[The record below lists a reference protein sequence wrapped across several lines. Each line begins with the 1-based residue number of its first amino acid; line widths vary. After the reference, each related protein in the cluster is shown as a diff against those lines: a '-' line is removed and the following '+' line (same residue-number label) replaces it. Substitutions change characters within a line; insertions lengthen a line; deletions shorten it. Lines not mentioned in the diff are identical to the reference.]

1 LVSAT
6 GNASYANL
14 PVNANLIGQLRSRN
28 RPLDVLDWWSVSL
41 LSVSMHLS
49 ICPSFCVVCRVAA
62 QEFVNLMGVTNLAT
76 IFAAVLLSSDNVSQ
90 SLVFHYLLVNLLN
103 LFCLVIS
110 VNTGYTNYADTVSQ
124 ELYLNA
130 LIVHFMP

>member
-1 LVSAT
+1 
-6 GNASYANL
+6 
-14 PVNANLIGQLRSRN
+14 
-28 RPLDVLDWWSVSL
+28 
-41 LSVSMHLS
+41 M
-49 ICPSFCVVCRVAA
+49 
-62 QEFVNLMGVTNLAT
+62 NLMGVTNLAT